1 MKKQKLIIFRVRQI
15 SNLGNLSVSRINSR
29 KQILHYKLLYTFMQD
44 LEIDISNLFLNSEC
58 QLLATA
64 AFEAIWWLD
73 VHDHYD
79 ADGYDKCD
87 EKTD

>member
-1 MKKQKLIIFRVRQI
+1 
-15 SNLGNLSVSRINSR
+15 
-29 KQILHYKLLYTFMQD
+29 MQD